1 MLSLQVG
8 EILIVI
14 TECTLTLMICRAARY
29 CDTDCQRA
37 DFRAGHK
44 DECKGFARLPNTMVF
59 QYEPNPEERF
69 PHHPIFAHAHAD
81 DVGCWVTVDG
91 RVDGE

>member
-1 MLSLQVG
+1 MALTMTLLRLTTWPLSSVAG
-8 EILIVI
+8 FIEI
-14 TECTLTLMICRAARY
+14 
-29 CDTDCQRA
+29 
-37 DFRAGHK
+37 
-44 DECKGFARLPNTMVF
+44 DECKGFARLPNTMAF